1 MANVYETVTDRII
14 AALDAGVIP
23 WRKEWKTNSNSALPI
38 NYQTKKPYRGINVF
52 TLLCSEFSSNAWLTY
67 KQAQAMGLQVRKGS
81 KGAPIVFWKFDRKKD
96 ELTGDVEVSAFA
108 RQYTVFN
115 LDQID
120 GIEPQAPAPDAP
132 AFEPIVE
139 ADAIVTRFLTAGA
152 GPELSHGG
160 NKAYY
165 LPSQDKVQMPLC
177 EAFVSPDS
185 YYSTLFHELTHS
197 TGNAKRLKRFDEESA
212 HLFGSESYSKEELI
226 AEFGA
231 AFLCAESGI
240 VNESVSANHAAY
252 IQGWLR
258 ALKNDKSLAIQAAQR
273 AQKAADVILMRT
285 WADQET
291 SE

>member
-1 MANVYETVTDRII
+1 MANVYETVTERII
-14 AALDAGVIP
+14 SALDAGIVP

-67 KQAQAMGLQVRKGS
+67 KQANAMGLQVRKGS

-96 ELTGDVEVSAFA
+96 ELTGDIEVSAFA

-120 GIEPQAPAPDAP
+120 GLPAELPAPDAP
-132 AFEPIVE
+132 VFEPIVE
-139 ADAIVTRFLTAGA
+139 AEGIVNKYLTGT
-152 GPELSHGG
+152 GPALAHGG
-160 NKAYY
+160 NRAYY
-165 LPSQDKVQMPLC
+165 LPSADKVQMPVR
-177 EAFVSPDS
+177 ESFVSPDA

-197 TGNAKRLKRFDEESA
+197 TGNASRLKRFDEESA

-240 VNESVSANHAAY
+240 VNDSVSANHAAY

-273 AQKAADVILMRT
+273 AQKAVDVIVSRT
-285 WADQET
+285 FADRQEDT
-291 SE
+291 E